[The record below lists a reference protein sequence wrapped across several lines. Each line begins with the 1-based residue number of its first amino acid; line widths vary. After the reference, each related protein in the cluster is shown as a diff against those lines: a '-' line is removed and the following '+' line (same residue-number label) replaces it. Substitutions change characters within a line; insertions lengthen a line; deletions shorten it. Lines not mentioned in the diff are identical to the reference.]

1 MIVMGLV
8 LVTLA
13 SNALGG
19 GRIFCWGGSGFTVDW
34 QKVSDLY

>member
-1 MIVMGLV
+1 MGLE

-13 SNALGG
+13 SDALGG
-19 GRIFCWGGSGFTVDW
+19 GRIFCRGGSGFTADW